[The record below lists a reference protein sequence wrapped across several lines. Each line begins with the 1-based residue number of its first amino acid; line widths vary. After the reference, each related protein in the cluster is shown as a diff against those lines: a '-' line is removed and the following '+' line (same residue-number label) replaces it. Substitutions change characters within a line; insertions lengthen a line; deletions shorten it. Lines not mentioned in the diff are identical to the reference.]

1 MVHWLWHFFI
11 ERFVDVSSKF
21 HHLHLFAEHFKFLS
35 LIKELLVQ
43 LPDLVLTVLIAS
55 RTLML
60 SLVCFLDLALN
71 LLWFW
76 VKCPVLKLIK
86 HHLVHTLLALLEL
99 CPSRLFNLKLVVV
112 KPLRPT
118 KMFLVVDHRVKT
130 LAGFAQNFPSLKLFL
145 YAVHVDFT
153 ELQRFTPSKRWHDV
167 IETKKVEAKTFW

>member
-71 LLWFW
+71 LL
-76 VKCPVLKLIK
+76 
-86 HHLVHTLLALLEL
+86 
-99 CPSRLFNLKLVVV
+99 
-112 KPLRPT
+112 
-118 KMFLVVDHRVKT
+118 
-130 LAGFAQNFPSLKLFL
+130 
-145 YAVHVDFT
+145 
-153 ELQRFTPSKRWHDV
+153 
-167 IETKKVEAKTFW
+167 